1 MGALS
6 ELWIVFL
13 QKYVASSSS
22 ADTILSVEWTNQH
35 GCGSTNDKVNCNQV
49 LQFMCQPTSVTGHK
63 DRMREG
69 TNTATQTYQNANSNY
84 FLH

>member
-49 LQFMCQPTSVTGHK
+49 LQFMCQPTSVTGDK

-84 FLH
+84 YLH